1 MDFPGGQKA
10 FGEGAGPVAAAGIVQ
25 APGARAVLVAN
36 PADRTVYYYKEG
48 MAAPMGSFAN
58 YSRQPRAVLVVDRSL
73 RERSPGTY
81 ETIARLRLPGQ
92 YDLAFFLDAP
102 RVVDCLRLAVDA
114 DPEKAKERRAA
125 LAPRV
130 EYLTAERNAPAGRP
144 FTLRLRILDPVTGEP
159 RKDLR
164 DVTLLGYA
172 PPGSRQSRRPAAQV
186 EPGIYEATLVP
197 DGPGTYYVYVES
209 LSQGLAFHGSPPL
222 TLSVAAFSGK
232 SGQEQTGN

>member
-1 MDFPGGQKA
+1 MTRLP
-10 FGEGAGPVAAAGIVQ
+10 
-25 APGARAVLVAN
+25 
-36 PADRTVYYYKEG
+36 
-48 MAAPMGSFAN
+48 
-58 YSRQPRAVLVVDRSL
+58 
-73 RERSPGTY
+73 SPGRY
-81 ETIARLRLPGQ
+81 Q
-92 YDLAFFLDAP
+92 VAFFLDAP
-102 RVVDCLRLAVDA
+102 RAVHCLRLAVDA

-130 EYLTAERNAPAGRP
+130 EYRAVERNAQAGRP

-197 DGPGTYYVYVES
+197 DGPGPTMCMS
-209 LSQGLAFHGSPPL
+209 RACRRDWRSTALHR
-222 TLSVAAFSGK
+222 
-232 SGQEQTGN
+232 

>member
-1 MDFPGGQKA
+1 
-10 FGEGAGPVAAAGIVQ
+10 
-25 APGARAVLVAN
+25 VAN

-81 ETIARLRLPGQ
+81 ETIARLRHPGQ

-102 RVVDCLRLAVDA
+102 RVVDCLRLAVDP

-130 EYLTAERNAPAGRP
+130 EYLTAERSAQAGRP
-144 FTLRLRILDPVTGEP
+144 FTLRLRILDPVTGEA
-159 RKDLR
+159 RKDVR

-172 PPGSRQSRRPAAQV
+172 PPGSRQSRQPAVQV
-186 EPGIYEATLVP
+186 EPGIYEAALVP

-209 LSQGLAFHGSPPL
+209 LSQGLAFRGSPPL
-222 TLSVAAFSGK
+222 TLSVDAPAGRNF
-232 SGQEQTGN
+232 E